1 MMKLKLIK
9 ALSTSRSLSSAS
21 LVAFLG
27 LWLFLGAGCAMLN
40 PPLKDPAIT
49 ITSVTLLSAQSLTP
63 QFEIGLHVVNPN
75 AQQLNVRGV
84 TYKIF
89 LNEREVVQGA
99 ANNLP
104 VVPAYGEADLNVIAN
119 VGLMEAMG
127 ILKGMLTHTGGQV
140 AYRVQA
146 NLDVGALYP
155 MIKIEKLGNIAP

>member
-1 MMKLKLIK
+1 MKNLLFKIRF
-9 ALSTSRSLSSAS
+9 SSRITGNAS
-21 LVAFLG
+21 LFVLFG
-27 LWLFLGAGCAMLN
+27 LWLALGTGCAMLS
-40 PPLKDPAIT
+40 PPLKNPAIT

-75 AQQLNVRGV
+75 AEKLSLRGM
-84 TYKIF
+84 TYKIY

-99 ANNLP
+99 ANDLP
-104 VVPAYGEADLNVIAN
+104 VVPAYGEADLKVIAN

-127 ILKGMLTHTGGQV
+127 ILKGMLTQAGGRV

-155 MIKIEKLGNIAP
+155 MIRIEKRGNIAP